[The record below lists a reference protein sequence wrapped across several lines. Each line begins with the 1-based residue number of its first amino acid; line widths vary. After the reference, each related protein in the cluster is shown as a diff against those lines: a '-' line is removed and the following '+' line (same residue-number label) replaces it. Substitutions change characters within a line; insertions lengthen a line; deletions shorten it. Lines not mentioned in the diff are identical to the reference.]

1 MGRGL
6 KSVGNVL
13 ILLISVLLGVLPA
26 SGNQRP
32 IARIQ
37 IIGNSKIESSA
48 ILNQIR
54 TKVGDLLSL
63 SSLRKDMKSIYEMG
77 YFTDVQVDV
86 KETEEGSLVTF
97 VVVEKPSIAQILI
110 SGNEKIE
117 TSDIRGKIDLSLGSI
132 VKTDK
137 IQETIDNI
145 NKLYISKGYYGAKVF
160 YRIDPLEM
168 NEVALEIMIE
178 EGRKAWIR
186 KIAFRGNEKISSRR
200 LRKKMNTKKR
210 GLLAWLKGAGYLD
223 EDILSNDIDILRGFY
238 YDEGYLRVEIGK
250 PKVIVGRK
258 GKAITIEV
266 TVHEGPRFTTES
278 IDFAGDILTSKEDLL
293 KALSTKKGAVYRS
306 SLVQKDIL
314 KLADVY
320 ADQGYANVDVRPIVE
335 LDDDRKA
342 VDLTFEIAKKEKVY
356 FERITIVGNTETR
369 DKVIRRELRFGE
381 GDLYTSTGMKRS
393 QQRLRITGYFKEVDF
408 ATSRGMSDEKI
419 DLEVAVEEAPTGS
432 IGLGIGFSTK
442 DQFIVEGTFSERNLF
457 GLGYRF
463 NLRGSLGGE
472 TTDIVVGFTDPW
484 FLGYPLSAGIDIY
497 ATEDTFFETYSEKR
511 RGGRLRLGKELSE
524 YLRGRLTYT
533 LENVDIFDVSENA
546 SRVIKEQEG
555 ERTSSILGLTLS
567 MDRRDDF
574 FFPTR
579 GGVYRLELENSG
591 GIFGG
596 DTDFYRVTGEFQY
609 YHPLYWKIVGRV
621 RLLLGLVEGYGGQ
634 EVPIWERYYVGGI
647 RTIRGFEYGEA
658 GPEDE
663 TGEIIGSKLET
674 VANLEVLFPLREDM
688 GIRGVFFFDIGKGFD
703 EVEDMFPLRTSAGFG
718 IRWLSPLG
726 PLRLDYGYNLS
737 PEDDEDDA
745 RFHFFVGGEF

>member
-1 MGRGL
+1 
-6 KSVGNVL
+6 
-13 ILLISVLLGVLPA
+13 
-26 SGNQRP
+26 
-32 IARIQ
+32 
-37 IIGNSKIESSA
+37 
-48 ILNQIR
+48 
-54 TKVGDLLSL
+54 
-63 SSLRKDMKSIYEMG
+63 MKSIYEMG

-117 TSDIRGKIDLSLGSI
+117 TSDIRGKIDLSPGSI

-137 IQETIDNI
+137 IQEIIDNI
-145 NKLYISKGYYGAKVF
+145 NKLYISKGYYGAKVS

-168 NEVALEIMIE
+168 NEVALEILIE

-186 KIAFRGNEKISSRR
+186 KIVFRGNEKISSRR

-238 YDEGYLRVEIGK
+238 YDEGYLRVEIEK

-278 IDFAGDILTSKEDLL
+278 IDFRGDILTSREDLL

-393 QQRLRITGYFKEVDF
+393 RQRLLRQR
-408 ATSRGMSDEKI
+408 SRRKLPQSQRCRR
-419 DLEVAVEEAPTGS
+419 AP
-432 IGLGIGFSTK
+432 
-442 DQFIVEGTFSERNLF
+442 
-457 GLGYRF
+457 
-463 NLRGSLGGE
+463 
-472 TTDIVVGFTDPW
+472 
-484 FLGYPLSAGIDIY
+484 
-497 ATEDTFFETYSEKR
+497 
-511 RGGRLRLGKELSE
+511 
-524 YLRGRLTYT
+524 
-533 LENVDIFDVSENA
+533 
-546 SRVIKEQEG
+546 
-555 ERTSSILGLTLS
+555 
-567 MDRRDDF
+567 
-574 FFPTR
+574 
-579 GGVYRLELENSG
+579 
-591 GIFGG
+591 
-596 DTDFYRVTGEFQY
+596 
-609 YHPLYWKIVGRV
+609 
-621 RLLLGLVEGYGGQ
+621 
-634 EVPIWERYYVGGI
+634 
-647 RTIRGFEYGEA
+647 
-658 GPEDE
+658 
-663 TGEIIGSKLET
+663 
-674 VANLEVLFPLREDM
+674 
-688 GIRGVFFFDIGKGFD
+688 
-703 EVEDMFPLRTSAGFG
+703 
-718 IRWLSPLG
+718 
-726 PLRLDYGYNLS
+726 
-737 PEDDEDDA
+737 
-745 RFHFFVGGEF
+745 